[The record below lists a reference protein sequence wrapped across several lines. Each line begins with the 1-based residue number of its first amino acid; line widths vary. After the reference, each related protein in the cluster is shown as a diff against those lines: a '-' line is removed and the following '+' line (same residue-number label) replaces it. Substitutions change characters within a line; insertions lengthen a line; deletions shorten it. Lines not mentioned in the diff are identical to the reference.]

1 MTEKK
6 LSMQR
11 KNVFRISVIFIKF
24 VHSIK
29 AVAAMHKDEPA
40 GAAFAAA
47 LNQFERDSTILS
59 TLPKRDTSLQIIGLR
74 SSKSGKKE
82 KVQRTEC

>member
-1 MTEKK
+1 
-6 LSMQR
+6 
-11 KNVFRISVIFIKF
+11 
-24 VHSIK
+24 
-29 AVAAMHKDEPA
+29 MHKDEPA

-82 KVQRTEC
+82 EVQRTEC